1 MLAPDKDTAIAG
13 LAGLIQHNARAMLWA
28 RLISTTVLPPFDRP
42 PVWYKEVSDRLGG
55 AAADAEKWL
64 TAGGPQLF
72 AQAAQANLD
81 YGRTFAE
88 VAVELEKAVGPAR
101 AARRALTAGEKEDA
115 LALVDALREA
125 ARDSRARIKAQMLAL
140 DEFRA
145 GMVKRQGELSRF
157 RAMVDKSRGTVSAAI
172 QSVEQEVIRLRQ
184 VLAANEVKN
193 DEAQT
198 GFASGVA
205 GIIYAV
211 TVAPVF
217 AAGTM
222 SAGVALS
229 VAMLGLTIWK
239 LESYTQVLREN
250 SGKLNTLL
258 TKVATQ
264 DYEVLLLGGIIDT
277 LSTLDHAAERADGV
291 LATLSATWDQT
302 VSDLDSLLRTLALP
316 EVAMD
321 RLPQLQTLKTAS
333 ATWAAIVKVADTIQD
348 LRFESRTIISK
359 PDA

>member
-28 RLISTTVLPPFDRP
+28 RLISTTVLPPLEKP
-42 PVWYKEVSDRLGG
+42 PPWYSEVRDRLGG
-55 AAADAEKWL
+55 AAVEAQAWL
-64 TAGGPQLF
+64 TDSGPRLF
-72 AQAAQANLD
+72 AEAAQANLD

-88 VAVELEKAVGPAR
+88 VAAELEKAVGPAR

-140 DEFRA
+140 DQFRA
-145 GMVKRQGELSRF
+145 GMVKRQGDLSRF
-157 RAMVDKSRGTVSAAI
+157 RAMVDKSRGTISAAI
-172 QSVEQEVIRLRQ
+172 QSVEQEVLRLRQ
-184 VLAANEVKN
+184 VLAANEVKY
-193 DEAQT
+193 DDAQT
-198 GFASGVA
+198 SFASGVA
-205 GIIYAV
+205 GILYAV
-211 TVAPVF
+211 TVAPVL
-217 AAGTM
+217 AAGTL

-229 VAMLGLTIWK
+229 VAMLGMTIWK

-250 SGKLNTLL
+250 SGKLNTVLS
-258 TKVATQ
+258 KVAAE

-277 LSTLDHAAERADGV
+277 ISTLDHAAERADGA

-316 EVAMD
+316 DVGMD
-321 RLPQLQTLKTAS
+321 RLPQLQTLATAS
-333 ATWAAIVKVADTIQD
+333 ATWAAIVKVAESIQD

>member
-28 RLISTTVLPPFDRP
+28 RLVSTTVLPPLDKP
-42 PVWYKEVSDRLGG
+42 PPWYGEVRDRLGG
-55 AAADAEKWL
+55 AAVEAQAWL
-64 TAGGPQLF
+64 TGSGPRLF
-72 AQAAQANLD
+72 AEAAQANVD

-115 LALVDALREA
+115 LALVEALREA

-140 DEFRA
+140 DQFRA
-145 GMVKRQGELSRF
+145 GMVKRQGDLSKF
-157 RAMVDKSRGTVSAAI
+157 RTMVDKSRGTISAAI
-172 QSVEQEVIRLRQ
+172 QSVEQEVLRLRQ
-184 VLAANEVKN
+184 ALAANEVKY

-198 GFASGVA
+198 SFASGVA
-205 GIIYAV
+205 GILYAV

-217 AAGTM
+217 AAGTI

-229 VAMLGLTIWK
+229 VAMLGLTILK
-239 LESYTQVLREN
+239 LESYTQVLREK
-250 SGKLNTLL
+250 SGKLNAVLS
-258 TKVATQ
+258 KVAAEE
-264 DYEVLLLGGIIDT
+264 YEVLLLGGIIDT
-277 LSTLDHAAERADGV
+277 ISTLDHAAERADGA

-302 VSDLDSLLRTLALP
+302 VSDLDSLLGTLSLP
-316 EVAMD
+316 EVGAD

-333 ATWAAIVKVADTIQD
+333 ATWVAIVKVAATVQD
-348 LRFESRTIISK
+348 LRFESTTIMCK
-359 PDA
+359 PGA